1 MRYLIYVVDLAHPLP
16 SADVLAMHVK
26 SVNDESA
33 DEAEGGFHQNVD
45 TLVGACDL
53 DLAIGCLSRG
63 I

>member
-1 MRYLIYVVDLAHPLP
+1 MRYLIYVVHLSHPFP
-16 SADVLAMHVK
+16 SADVLALHVK
-26 SVNDESA
+26 SVNDESP

-45 TLVGACDL
+45 TLVRACNL